1 MKTKYFGDIEVKDEE
16 LITFEP
22 GIFGFEEDTQFV
34 LLSFLDEEGESSEDF
49 ILCLQSVSE
58 PYLAFILM
66 NPYYI
71 EPSYDPYAHI
81 PEAELLDMG
90 LTETTKHMVFC
101 IAVIKD
107 NFEESTVNMKCPL
120 IINMENKK
128 ARQFILEGSEYTM
141 RESVSKR

>member
-58 PYLAFILM
+58 P
-66 NPYYI
+66 
-71 EPSYDPYAHI
+71 
-81 PEAELLDMG
+81 
-90 LTETTKHMVFC
+90 
-101 IAVIKD
+101 
-107 NFEESTVNMKCPL
+107 
-120 IINMENKK
+120 
-128 ARQFILEGSEYTM
+128 
-141 RESVSKR
+141 

>member
-1 MKTKYFGDIEVKDEE
+1 MKTKYFGDIDVKDEE
-16 LITFEP
+16 IITFEP
-22 GIFGFEEDTQFV
+22 GIFGFEEDTKFV
-34 LLSFLDEEGESSEDF
+34 LLSFLDDEGESSEDF
-49 ILCLQSVSE
+49 VLCLQSVSE

-71 EPSYDPYAHI
+71 DPSYDPYTI
-81 PEAELLDMG
+81 PEEELLDMG
-90 LTETTKHMVFC
+90 ITETTKHSVFC

-107 NFEESTVNMKCPL
+107 NFEDSTINMKCPL

-128 ARQFILEGSEYTM
+128 ARQFILEGSDYSM